1 MGERWGGVVT
11 EQARLVFLTNPEPGQ
26 IILHLQT
33 EEAGLRRVSIN
44 HNHTLNLIE
53 QGGHIVAREL
63 RR

>member
-1 MGERWGGVVT
+1 VT
-11 EQARLVFLTNPEPGQ
+11 EQARLIFLTNPEPGQ

-53 QGGHIVAREL
+53 QGGQIVAREL